1 MEFAIDANGILEVS
15 ATDKAT
21 GKTQK
26 IEGYASGFSSKTS
39 DPIEDYI
46 LSLLLQ
52 NPDLTIELSEGNEL
66 LFQNSENRTIF
77 LAIFSG
83 SIMDID
89 SIVEERVEKLK
100 SNSLPP
106 MDIQQKIDALN
117 QCLQR
122 LEKHKIQDLTIL
134 ESTILES
141 I

>member
-1 MEFAIDANGILEVS
+1 M
-15 ATDKAT
+15 
-21 GKTQK
+21 
-26 IEGYASGFSSKTS
+26 
-39 DPIEDYI
+39 
-46 LSLLLQ
+46 LLQ

-66 LFQNSENRTIF
+66 LFQNSEIRTIF

-134 ESTILES
+134 ESTILDEGKGNLEES
-141 I
+141 KMLDVMRQRHSRLKELFSSASNEKGLN